1 MIKNT
6 KNNSEI
12 EKFSKIAQEWWDPVG
27 KFRPLH
33 KFNPCRIDYIRKKII
48 NHFAIISD
56 NLKCLNNLNII
67 DIGCGGGLV
76 SEPMAKLGANVTAI
90 DASEKNIKIA
100 QAHAQESNL
109 KIDYKVSAIE
119 ELSKKYH
126 NKFDVVLALEII
138 EHVDD
143 VSLFVSELKNLVKKD
158 GIIFIATINRT
169 IKSLLTAKI
178 GAEYIL
184 RWLPIGTHDYKKFLK
199 PYEIVSMM
207 EDKRVKFNEISGFE
221 YNLLKD
227 EWRNSNNNDVNYI
240 LSFIAKDES

>member
-184 RWLPIGTHDYKKFLK
+184 RWLPIGTHDFKKFLK
-199 PYEIVSMM
+199 PYEIVSLM
-207 EDKRVKFNEISGFE
+207 EDERVQFNEISGFE

>member
-1 MIKNT
+1 MTKNT
-6 KNNSEI
+6 KNISEI
-12 EKFSKIAQEWWDPVG
+12 EKFSKIAKEWWDPAG
-27 KFRPLH
+27 KFKPLH

-109 KIDYKVSAIE
+109 KIDYKAAAIE
-119 ELSKKYH
+119 ELPKKYH

-143 VSLFVSELKNLVKKD
+143 VSLFVSELKKLVKKD

-184 RWLPIGTHDYKKFLK
+184 RWLPIGTHDFKKFIK
-199 PYEIVSMM
+199 PYEIISMI
-207 EDKRVKFNEISGFE
+207 EDERVNFNEISGFE

-240 LSFIAKDES
+240 LSFVAKDRS